1 MTDYE
6 KHTYKYH
13 IIYKTTNKVNKRFYI
28 GMHSTNNLKDD
39 YLGSGFALKDAL
51 KKYGRANFTKEILF
65 VFSTREEARAKEAEL
80 VNEDFL
86 KNPLVYNLVEGGMAR
101 MSEQFGE
108 KNPMWGKPSI
118 GRKPVK
124 ATHKDG
130 RVLYFESIRA
140 CADGIGID
148 RANVRNLIK
157 KGIQGKRGWRV
168 VKI

>member
-1 MTDYE
+1 
-6 KHTYKYH
+6 
-13 IIYKTTNKVNKRFYI
+13 
-28 GMHSTNNLKDD
+28 
-39 YLGSGFALKDAL
+39 
-51 KKYGRANFTKEILF
+51 
-65 VFSTREEARAKEAEL
+65 
-80 VNEDFL
+80 
-86 KNPLVYNLVEGGMAR
+86 MAR

-124 ATHKDG
+124 AIHKDG
-130 RVLYFESIRA
+130 HVLYFESIRA